1 MLALAG
7 RHYCSRGVSLVVEE
21 VVEVEAFS
29 SVLAGVGWVPVFGEV
44 SMRKE
49 EVGGFPLPILEILVE
64 ESCFVAGDE

>member
-1 MLALAG
+1 M
-7 RHYCSRGVSLVVEE
+7 EE

-29 SVLAGVGWVPVFGEV
+29 SVLAGVGWVQVFGEV